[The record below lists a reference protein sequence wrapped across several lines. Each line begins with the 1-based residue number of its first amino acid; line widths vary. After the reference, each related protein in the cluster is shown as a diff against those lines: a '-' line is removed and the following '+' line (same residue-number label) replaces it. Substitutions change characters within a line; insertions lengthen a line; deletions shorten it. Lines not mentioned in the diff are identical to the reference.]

1 MQAFY
6 VKKEKKLSNVYHKS
20 KPENQSTFQEKM
32 TESEVKSFLSKASN
46 LFFQGISD
54 KTIKNNQSK
63 EYPLSR

>member
-20 KPENQSTFQEKM
+20 KLENQSIFQEKM

-46 LFFQGISD
+46 LFFQGIPD
-54 KTIKNNQSK
+54 KTVENNQS
-63 EYPLSR
+63 EACPLSG